1 MPVFQFPVSCVAC
14 AKFLFFVSLKLCYN
28 KMSCRR
34 KTKKNTSISTLS
46 RSDKQQISALTIKP
60 RCSEMP
66 GRYARSP
73 WRDRPTPIAD
83 WCNDNLSYIMSVD
96 WGHSSEHCSDSG
108 DGITVKS
115 YYTNTV
121 TALRT
126 YRFLPVHVYAVVGL
140 FAMHIVICQWLCC
153 LVPDWWL
160 SVIVQLYIVSVNLP
174 TCDRGLK

>member
-1 MPVFQFPVSCVAC
+1 
-14 AKFLFFVSLKLCYN
+14 
-28 KMSCRR
+28 
-34 KTKKNTSISTLS
+34 
-46 RSDKQQISALTIKP
+46 
-60 RCSEMP
+60 MP
-66 GRYARSP
+66 GSTQKCMLFSMRNWYTCLFLGMSAGSVPVECLFSVTGLVCNGRRSSLCP
-73 WRDRPTPIAD
+73 SKLNKI
-83 WCNDNLSYIMSVD
+83 CFLHDNLSYIMSVD

-126 YRFLPVHVYAVVGL
+126 YRFLPVHVFAVVGL